1 MDAHGALL
9 PAGPVGEV
17 VIRGPN
23 VTAGYENN
31 PAANASAFHDG
42 WFRTGDEGV
51 LDAGGYLR
59 LTGRLK
65 EIINRGGEKIAP
77 IEVDN
82 ILMEHAPSSRW

>member
-1 MDAHGALL
+1 MPCCPRAHR
-9 PAGPVGEV
+9 
-17 VIRGPN
+17 RGGDPRPN

-31 PAANASAFHDG
+31 PAANASAFHGG

-51 LDAGGYLR
+51 LDTAGYLR

-82 ILMEHAPSSRW
+82 ILMEHTPSSRW